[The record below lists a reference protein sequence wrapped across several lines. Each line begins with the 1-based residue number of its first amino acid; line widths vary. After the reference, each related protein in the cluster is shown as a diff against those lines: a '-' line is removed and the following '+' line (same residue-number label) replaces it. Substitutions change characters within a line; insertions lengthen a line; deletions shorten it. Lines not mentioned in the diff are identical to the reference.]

1 MAATVQFD
9 RELRDR
15 TIEIH
20 DVAVQRML
28 TSKFVACKISVL
40 QMPPKNALSV
50 GFLLA

>member
-1 MAATVQFD
+1 MATTVRFD
-9 RELRDR
+9 RELCDR
-15 TIEIH
+15 TMEIH
-20 DVAVQRML
+20 DVTAEWML